1 MFSFF
6 ILFNVFVSGNDVEEG
21 KSTATISDRLD
32 SGHTTNVFLIFIKVF
47 LVFHNSASSFLCF
60 YHNLGMDIGEYSLC
74 WGELIQIENH
84 VIHNIF

>member
-21 KSTATISDRLD
+21 KSTATIFDRLD
-32 SGHTTNVFLIFIKVF
+32 SGHTTNVFLIFIIVL
-47 LVFHNSASSFLCF
+47 LVSYVF
-60 YHNLGMDIGEYSLC
+60 YHSLGMDIGGYSLC

-84 VIHNIF
+84 VIYNIF